1 MGRSALGSLVA
12 PARGVLELWQL
23 LAPPQAVAVG
33 GALHRQLPLGLR
45 LARAESERLRLGS
58 LELLRP
64 VAVVP
69 RPVIIIVLPITAV
82 SRLSPSSL

>member
-23 LAPPQAVAVG
+23 LAPPQAVAAE
-33 GALHRQLPLGLR
+33 GALRCQTPLGLR

-69 RPVIIIVLPITAV
+69 HPVVKVIGV
-82 SRLSPSSL
+82 SRLYPSGL